1 MSSPDPMLLK
11 AIATHQ
17 AGRINEA
24 KTMYERLLR
33 RRPHDPDALN
43 FLGMLEYHRGEKG
56 RGVEL
61 LQKSLKS
68 APANPHAWM
77 NLGNMMMGLGYNE
90 GGATAYERV
99 TTLAPEMWQGWF
111 NRATCL
117 RRLRRLEEAVECL
130 KTAISLK
137 PDHDLAYERLGMILY
152 RAGKTKELAEL
163 YGDWVKYN
171 PDNPTA
177 RHMYAAAAGEAV
189 PDRASDDYVRKTF
202 DGFADTFDENLLDLR
217 YRAPQLLAEALER
230 HLGPIEDRGPLE
242 ILDAGA
248 GTGLCGPLLRSRAK
262 ALVGVDLS
270 PGMLEKARARR
281 AYDELVAAELCQ
293 FMRSRPSS
301 FDVVLSADTLVYFG
315 ALDEAL
321 VAARTCLRP
330 GGLLTFT
337 VERWEGADDGARFRM
352 GPHGRYMHAEAYVA
366 SALEAAGLRQREIS
380 PAVLRVELGADV
392 QGIVV
397 VADKAP
403 HGPGISE
410 LERAASTT

>member
-1 MSSPDPMLLK
+1 
-11 AIATHQ
+11 
-17 AGRINEA
+17 
-24 KTMYERLLR
+24 
-33 RRPHDPDALN
+33 
-43 FLGMLEYHRGEKG
+43 
-56 RGVEL
+56 
-61 LQKSLKS
+61 
-68 APANPHAWM
+68 M
-77 NLGNMMMGLGYNE
+77 NLGNMMMGLGDNE

-202 DGFADTFDENLLDLR
+202 DGFADTFDENLLDLG
-217 YRAPQLLAEALER
+217 YRAPQLLADALER
-230 HLGPIEDRGPLE
+230 HLGPAADREPLE

-248 GTGLCGPLLRSRAK
+248 GTGLCGPLRERARRP
-262 ALVGVDLS
+262 GWTS

-281 AYDELVAAELCQ
+281 ATMNWSPRSCNSCAAG
-293 FMRSRPSS
+293 RPVRRRPVGRHAGLLRGAGRGPGRRQDLPAPGRTT
-301 FDVVLSADTLVYFG
+301 DVHG
-315 ALDEAL
+315 RALGGRGRWRAL
-321 VAARTCLRP
+321 PHGSTWSIPACRGVCSECARRRRLAAARDLP
-330 GGLLTFT
+330 GRASRGT
-337 VERWEGADDGARFRM
+337 RRRCAGDGRRGQAPDD
-352 GPHGRYMHAEAYVA
+352 
-366 SALEAAGLRQREIS
+366 
-380 PAVLRVELGADV
+380 
-392 QGIVV
+392 
-397 VADKAP
+397 
-403 HGPGISE
+403 
-410 LERAASTT
+410 

>member
-1 MSSPDPMLLK
+1 
-11 AIATHQ
+11 
-17 AGRINEA
+17 
-24 KTMYERLLR
+24 
-33 RRPHDPDALN
+33 
-43 FLGMLEYHRGEKG
+43 
-56 RGVEL
+56 
-61 LQKSLKS
+61 
-68 APANPHAWM
+68 M
-77 NLGNMMMGLGYNE
+77 NLGNMMMGLGDNE
-90 GGATAYERV
+90 GGAGAYERV

-137 PDHDLAYERLGMILY
+137 PEHDLAYERLGMILY

-189 PDRASDDYVRKTF
+189 PDRASDEYVRKTF
-202 DGFADTFDENLLDLR
+202 DGFADTFDENLLDLG
-217 YRAPQLLAEALER
+217 YRAPQLLADSVQR
-230 HLGPIEDRGPLE
+230 HLGPRADAAALE
-242 ILDAGA
+242 ILDAGV
-248 GTGLCGPLLRSRAK
+248 GTGLCGPLLRKRAK
-262 ALVGVDLS
+262 TLVGVDLS

-281 AYDELVAAELCQ
+281 TYDELVAMELCE
-293 FMRSRPSS
+293 FMRSRPST

-321 VAARTCLRP
+321 AAARTCLRP

-337 VERWEGADDGARFRM
+337 VERWDTADDAGRFRM
-352 GPHGRYMHAEAYVA
+352 GPHGRYMHAESYVA
-366 SALEAAGLRQREIS
+366 SAVDAAGFRRREIS

-392 QGIVV
+392 HGMVV
-397 VADKAP
+397 VADRVPQGA
-403 HGPGISE
+403 GLSG
-410 LERAASTT
+410 